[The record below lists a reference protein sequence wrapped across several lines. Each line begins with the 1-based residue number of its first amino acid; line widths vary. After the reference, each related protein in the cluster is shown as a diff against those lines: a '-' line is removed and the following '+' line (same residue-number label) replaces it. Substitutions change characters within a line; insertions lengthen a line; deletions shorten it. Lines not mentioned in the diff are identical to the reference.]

1 VNTYQIMPGGS
12 TIRDGESGQVVVRW
26 VDGANAHATKL
37 RQALN
42 KEKEA
47 RARALASVM
56 KNTSRAHS
64 HAPDAVHVLGG
75 MRNSNQARPTSTQR
89 RADIAPLHPHGSRGW
104 RGAFRRD
111 CGYTRTGSNPVACV
125 MLESLLYTLTVAAVA
140 AGMVLAHAEFVNQHW
155 GRYGHGG

>member
-1 VNTYQIMPGGS
+1 MVAYQIMPGGS
-12 TIRDGESGQVVVRW
+12 TIRSNEGQVVVRW
-26 VDGANAHATKL
+26 VERGNAHATKL

-42 KEKEA
+42 EENEA

-56 KNTSRAHS
+56 KNTSRGHS
-64 HAPDAVHVLGG
+64 HAPDAAHVLGG
-75 MRNSNQARPTSTQR
+75 VRNSNQARPTSTQR
-89 RADIAPLHPHGSRGW
+89 RADIAPLYKHRSRGW
-104 RGAFRRD
+104 CGSFRRD

-125 MLESLLYTLTVAAVA
+125 MMESLLYTLTVAAVA